1 MTTIVVTGAT
11 GSVGGQ
17 VVAQLAGR
25 DVEVRAVGRNARAL
39 GDLARR
45 HGVEPYVAD
54 LTAPDSLAP
63 AVDGADAVFLVF
75 PSVAG
80 DAVAAETV
88 AELGRARRIVY
99 LSAIGLPPDTP
110 DDADTSDEPRGILG
124 SHALLE
130 RLVRRGAKEW
140 TFLRGGGFATN
151 TLAWAG
157 QIRRGDEVRWFG
169 PRIARP
175 LVHEADLG
183 AVAVRALL
191 EEGHQ
196 GAVYELTGPERV
208 TQEQQ
213 VAAIGAALGRPLRFV
228 DVGEEGAVALFDGVP
243 PELARDIVRAQMAMT
258 DDPEP
263 VTTDVPRLLGRPART
278 YARWARDHVADFR

>member
-25 DVEVRAVGRNARAL
+25 GLEVRAVARNARAL

-63 AVDGADAVFLVF
+63 AVDGAHAVFLVF

-88 AELGRARRIVY
+88 AELGRAPRIVY
-99 LSAIGLPPDTP
+99 LSAIGLPPDT
-110 DDADTSDEPRGILG
+110 ADTSTGILG

-130 RLVRRGAKEW
+130 RLIRHAAKEW
-140 TFLRGGGFATN
+140 TFLRAGGFATN

-157 QIRRGDEVRWFG
+157 QIHLGDEVRWFG

-175 LVHEADLG
+175 LVHEADLAAAG
-183 AVAVRALL
+183 IRALL
-191 EEGHQ
+191 DEGHQ

-243 PELARDIVRAQMAMT
+243 HELARDIIRAQLAMM

-278 YARWARDHVADFR
+278 YAQWARDHVADFR

>member
-1 MTTIVVTGAT
+1 MATIVVTGAT
-11 GSVGGQ
+11 GSVGGV

-25 DVEVRAVGRNARAL
+25 GVEIRAVARNARRL

-45 HGVEPYVAD
+45 YGVEPHVAD

-63 AVDGADAVFLVF
+63 VLDGADAVFLVF

-80 DAVAAETV
+80 DAVAPDTV
-88 AELGRARRIVY
+88 AQLARARHLVY
-99 LSAIGLPPDTP
+99 LSALGVPPDGE
-110 DDADTSDEPRGILG
+110 DTAGGILG

-130 RLVRRGAKEW
+130 RLVREAGTEW
-140 TFLRGGGFATN
+140 TLVRGGGFATN
-151 TLAWAG
+151 TLVWAD
-157 QIRRGDEVRWFG
+157 QVRRGDEVRWFG

-175 LVHEADLG
+175 LVHEADLA

-191 EEGHQ
+191 EEGHD
-196 GAVYELTGPERV
+196 GAVHELTGPERV

-228 DVGEEGAVALFDGVP
+228 DVGEQEAVTLFEGAP
-243 PELARDIVRAQMAMT
+243 PDLARDIVRAQLAMV

-263 VTTDVPRLLGRPART
+263 VTPDVERLLGRPART
-278 YARWARDHVADFR
+278 YAEWATDHADDFR